1 MAPKCSPKDDEAVPV
16 RRNGLASK
24 GGILATSGRV
34 LFFFSFVPSFL
45 SLPDNPE
52 LLVARGLADS
62 VTLFFRLNKK

>member
-24 GGILATSGRV
+24 GGILATSGE
-34 LFFFSFVPSFL
+34 FCFFSLCSFL
-45 SLPDNPE
+45 SFLFPDNPE

-62 VTLFFRLNKK
+62 VTLFSA